1 MALTNY
7 KSSQIV
13 LNVPNK
19 VLGTSISAVSG
30 NAYWPHANGSNDPWY
45 SGSGT
50 KKYYR
55 STVLFN
61 LIKYIELQSVGH

>member
-1 MALTNY
+1 MALTNF

-30 NAYWPHANGSNDPWY
+30 NAYWPHQNGT
-45 SGSGT
+45 GL
-50 KKYYR
+50 K
-55 STVLFN
+55 
-61 LIKYIELQSVGH
+61 